1 MPQLRMIFPTV
12 TCSTVFLYDSETIL
26 CIPGNV
32 HSKFTSKRLYM
43 EARYIR
49 GQGSGATKVYQQG
62 SGKCPG
68 GIQVIK
74 SPFKAKDL

>member
-1 MPQLRMIFPTV
+1 
-12 TCSTVFLYDSETIL
+12 
-26 CIPGNV
+26 
-32 HSKFTSKRLYM
+32 M